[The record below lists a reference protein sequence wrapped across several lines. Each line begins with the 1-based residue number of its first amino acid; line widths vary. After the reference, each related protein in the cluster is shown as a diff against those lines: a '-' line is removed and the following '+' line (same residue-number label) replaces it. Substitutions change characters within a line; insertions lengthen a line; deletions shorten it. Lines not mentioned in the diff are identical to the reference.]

1 MLKNEVGIK
10 NVKKWGG
17 DKKFLKMRWG
27 LKMLKNEVGIK
38 RFKKWGGD
46 EKWGGDNKKL
56 KM

>member
-1 MLKNEVGIK
+1 
-10 NVKKWGG
+10 
-17 DKKFLKMRWG
+17 
-27 LKMLKNEVGIK
+27 MLKNEVGIK